1 MAGNESIQETLT
13 SEGITLT
20 IDTEELEGKVLA
32 AFERYTRRL
41 EAQFTKEISRKQ
53 FDWPAATR
61 RGKGDGAELIQTGK
75 RDLIDSGAFRQ
86 SIQRRKTGSGSYRF
100 TWNVP
105 YSLYILKGYQTKNNQ
120 WPARNWISKALKRLP
135 PLPTLKSMLAKK

>member
-1 MAGNESIQETLT
+1 MPKEVHT

-20 IDTEELEGKVLA
+20 IDTDEFEDNVFA
-32 AFERYTRRL
+32 AFKKYTVRL
-41 EAQFTKEISRKQ
+41 EAQFSKEISKKQ

-86 SIQRRKTGSGSYRF
+86 SIQRVEIGDNLCRF

-120 WPARNWISKALKRLP
+120 WPARNWIIKALESLP
-135 PLPTLKSMLAKK
+135 PLTTLKAMLAKK